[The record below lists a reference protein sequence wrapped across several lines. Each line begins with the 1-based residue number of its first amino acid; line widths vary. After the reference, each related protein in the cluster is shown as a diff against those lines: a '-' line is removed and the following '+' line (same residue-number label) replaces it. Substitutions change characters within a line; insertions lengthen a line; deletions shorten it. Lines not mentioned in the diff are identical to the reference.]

1 MNEIEKGQLAST
13 TVQCLSRGAGA
24 LNSFPG
30 LLKRVIEERVWE
42 YRIHHGR
49 EYRLPNLRALITE
62 KPMAGWGED
71 PKKIEALIKDDPEVL
86 PMFNA
91 AMKQKTGP
99 KDSLCNN
106 RTEIE
111 RRTTGTTRAYTLT
124 RLQKDNPE
132 IYEEVKAGR
141 LSANAGAVKAGWRK
155 MPTPME
161 IIRKQIPKL
170 TQEERTQLSKELTQ

>member
-1 MNEIEKGQLAST
+1 MRSQ
-13 TVQCLSRGAGA
+13 RGCV
-24 LNSFPG
+24 PG
-30 LLKRVIEERVWE
+30 HDTDTAV
-42 YRIHHGR
+42 
-49 EYRLPNLRALITE
+49 
-62 KPMAGWGED
+62 
-71 PKKIEALIKDDPEVL
+71 IKDDPEVL

-132 IYEEVKAGR
+132 IAHHHRPVDTKHFV
-141 LSANAGAVKAGWRK
+141 SC
-155 MPTPME
+155 
-161 IIRKQIPKL
+161 
-170 TQEERTQLSKELTQ
+170 